1 MKLSKLAIC
10 TLVPTVFLV
19 GCGGDERRSTT
30 DSADL
35 TGLWRTT
42 LDSSQIGLTAKS
54 NISYI
59 LKETDDGVKMTSCL
73 NRSELDL
80 TKANQQL
87 DGLPVGLVDIDDN
100 DTISGNSDY
109 GRVTGSKM
117 ALPESFDM
125 GDITISGTTLGTISF
140 KDICVVSTEAKVLG
154 QTTLEEYYAGVMY
167 RGEPMEIKL
176 TVMGNIGVGTY
187 DVVREP
193 DLGQAGITL
202 KSDGLLVAFNR
213 TEMDLRDGT
222 ITISEDGNVYLKG
235 EFSANMPN
243 GNTLSGTFELEKP

>member
-1 MKLSKLAIC
+1 MKLSKLALC
-10 TLVPTVFLV
+10 ALVPSMLLV
-19 GCGGDERRSTT
+19 GCGGEERRSTT

-35 TGLWRTT
+35 SGLWRTT
-42 LDSSQIGLTAKS
+42 LDSSQAGLTAKS

-59 LKETDDGVKMTSCL
+59 LNETADGVKMTSCL

-80 TKANQQL
+80 TKAGQQL
-87 DGLPVGLVDIDDN
+87 DGLPVGPVTLDDN
-100 DTISGNSDY
+100 DNISGTSEY
-109 GRVTGSKM
+109 GTVDGSKM
-117 ALPESFDM
+117 ALPERFDM

-140 KDICVVSTEAKVLG
+140 KDICIVSTEAKVLG
-154 QTTLEEYYAGVMY
+154 QITLEEYYAGVMY

-176 TVMGNIGVGTY
+176 TVMGNIGVRTY
-187 DVVREP
+187 DVVRDP
-193 DLGQAGITL
+193 GLGEAGITL

-222 ITISEDGNVYLKG
+222 ITITEDGNVYLKG

-243 GNTLSGTFELEKP
+243 GNTLTGTFELEKP